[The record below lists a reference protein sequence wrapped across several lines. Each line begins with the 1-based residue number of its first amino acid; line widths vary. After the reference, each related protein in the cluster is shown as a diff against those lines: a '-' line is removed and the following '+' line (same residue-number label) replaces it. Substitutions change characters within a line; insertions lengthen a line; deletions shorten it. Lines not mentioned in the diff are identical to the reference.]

1 MLVLSRKVGETIR
14 IADDVEI
21 VVVQIGPGK
30 VRLGINA
37 PPEVKILRGELKPDE
52 PAEPAAA

>member
-14 IADDVEI
+14 IADNVEI